1 MNMIEIG
8 ILEFLYHHI
17 FLYSLVSVAKN
28 SGANV
33 TIFTTEK
40 IYRLLAP
47 LFKDNVK
54 NYTWVI
60 KGEDEKLSHF
70 LRRVETIASQ
80 KIDLLFLNTLQGGV
94 GLHFLFWLFNPRCK
108 TILVAG
114 RAAEWFGDKYRF
126 SLRRY
131 KRYNI
136 EHFMKKRILPKFD
149 AIVVHTQAMKDYALA
164 YHYGK
169 EIFVLPFSIYD
180 SNAVVKTDTEKIEFL
195 VTGSITGYRRDYDGL
210 LNAFEKTWHSA
221 KNIKLTLLGW
231 PNGEYGKKII
241 DRCRHLRQQ
250 GFNIQFYDEYI
261 PEEVFRD
268 ETISADVII
277 SPIKLKNYP
286 HGMFTSGLVEAIRH
300 AKPGI
305 YPTDYIVPKE
315 LLSSSLFYD
324 RIEELPHLIENKI
337 LNNKESL
344 EKLSKNAIIN
354 SEKFS
359 LQRVANYFREYLL
372 KKLF

>member
-1 MNMIEIG
+1 MIEIG

-17 FLYSLVSVAKN
+17 FLYSLASVAKN

-40 IYRLLAP
+40 IYRLVAP

-54 NYTWVI
+54 KYIWMI

-94 GLHFLFWLFNPRCK
+94 GLHFLFWLFNPKCK

-114 RAAEWFGDKYRF
+114 RATGWFGDKYRF

-131 KRYNI
+131 K
-136 EHFMKKRILPKFD
+136 HFMKKRILPKFN
-149 AIVVHTQAMKDYALA
+149 AIVVHTQTLKDYALA
-164 YHYGK
+164 HHYGK
-169 EIFVLPFSIYD
+169 EIFVLPFSIYGG
-180 SNAVVKTDTEKIEFL
+180 NAVVKTDTEKIKFI
-195 VTGSITGYRRDYDGL
+195 VPGSITEYRRDYDSL
-210 LNAFEKTWHSA
+210 LNAFEKIWYSA

-241 DRCRHLRQQ
+241 GRCRCLRQQ
-250 GFNIQFYDEYI
+250 EFNIQFYDEYI
-261 PEEVFRD
+261 PEEVFRN

-277 SPIKLKNYP
+277 NPIRLKNYP

-305 YPTDYIVPKE
+305 YPTGYIVPKE

-337 LNNKESL
+337 LNSRESL

-359 LQRVANYFREYLL
+359 LQRVTNYFREYLL
-372 KKLF
+372 KKLR